1 MDLKDRAEITAQ
13 AVCEVLHA
21 EPPKT
26 LRSQV
31 TKIIENAML
40 NAVLDDGERCTKLI
54 MDRCGADRDLAHKIA
69 EDIRRAQTALI
80 TNLSS
85 MR

>member
-1 MDLKDRAEITAQ
+1 MDIKDRAEITAR
-13 AVCEVLHA
+13 AVCELLNQRA
-21 EPPKT
+21 SKK
-26 LRSQV
+26 LRNQV
-31 TKIIENAML
+31 TDIIEDALL
-40 NAVLDDGERCTKLI
+40 NAVLDDGERYTELI
-54 MDRCGADRDLAHKIA
+54 MQHCGADRDLAYKIA

>member
-1 MDLKDRAEITAQ
+1 MDLKDRAEITAR
-13 AVCEVLHA
+13 AVCEVLHT
-21 EPPKT
+21 EPPEN
-26 LRSQV
+26 LRSRV
-31 TKIIENAML
+31 TKIIEDAML
-40 NAVLDDGERCTKLI
+40 NAVLDDGEQYTKLI

-69 EDIRRAQTALI
+69 EDIRRARTALI

>member
-1 MDLKDRAEITAQ
+1 MELKDRAEITAR

-21 EPPKT
+21 EPPKKV
-26 LRSQV
+26 RYQV
-31 TKIIENAML
+31 IEIIEDAML
-40 NAVLDDGERCTKLI
+40 NAVLDDGARYTKLI
-54 MDRCGADRDLAHKIA
+54 MGHCGADHDLARKIT

>member
-1 MDLKDRAEITAQ
+1 MDIKDRAEITAR
-13 AVCEVLHA
+13 AVCEFLQT
-21 EPPKT
+21 EPSESV
-26 LRSQV
+26 RSQV
-31 TKIIENAML
+31 SGIIEDAML
-40 NAVLDDGERCTKLI
+40 NAVLDDGERYTRLI
-54 MDRCGADRDLAHKIA
+54 MHHCRADRDLAHKIA

>member
-1 MDLKDRAEITAQ
+1 MDLKDRAEITAR
-13 AVCEVLHA
+13 AVCDVLHA
-21 EPPKT
+21 EPSDNV
-26 LRSQV
+26 RSQV
-31 TKIIENAML
+31 TEIIEDAML
-40 NAVLDDGERCTKLI
+40 NAVLDDGEQCTKLI
-54 MDRCGADRDLAHKIA
+54 MDHCGANRDLAHKIA